1 MAHVRTTRTKGSR
14 DSSESGES
22 SQGDRAWLRRVYEML
37 DGPEVTVPRSD
48 PVGSRSESAK
58 PALKIGLAAAFSGAI
73 IVVITP
79 MVSLRIVDR
88 SIIGRDGQL
97 TKWLWIF
104 GGLAV
109 LRSIFTFMR
118 RIFVGNVSIQFET
131 NARLAVHDRLRTL
144 DRVALDRF
152 PPGQVVSRANGDIS
166 SVSQVLSFTPF
177 VLANALQ
184 VVLSFV
190 AMVRLSWRLSSVVFV
205 MIPLIIAIA
214 KPARRLQFA
223 ASLDVQQ
230 RQGAMAAFADE
241 SISGVRVI
249 KGFGRERDV
258 TSRFES
264 FGRELYGSRLR
275 NVRIGARITPLLQLV
290 PQLAVVI
297 LLLWGGR
304 MTIDKKLS
312 VGTFIAFATYLSQ
325 LVSPLRTSAIMFTVL
340 QTARAG
346 ATRVFELLDAKSEIS
361 DAPFATVMADA
372 SIAAVS
378 PRIEIEHLTVR
389 FGQVAVLTDVSLTVS
404 PGETIALVG
413 RSGSGKS
420 TLALTLARFAEAAG
434 GAINL
439 DGVDLRAHTIESV
452 RTNIG
457 LVFDDSF
464 LFSRSVREN
473 IALGR
478 PDATDS
484 EIRYAARM
492 AAAEEFIDALPLGLD
507 TVVGEQG
514 LTLSGGQRQRL
525 SLARA
530 LLVNPPVLV
539 LDDATSALDVLT
551 ESTVHENLRAVR
563 RGLTTVIVA
572 QRRTSLALVDR
583 IVFLEA
589 GRVLD
594 VGTAAEL
601 EARCPEFVSLLEEHR
616 PGPEDELP
624 GFVSHGTAFGAQ
636 ASAGPMRPGMG
647 GGGFPVPT
655 TGSAFAAAIGDD
667 AKLPDVRDEPPEVA
681 INAVQSALTDTSRWS
696 IWPSLLK
703 QRWLLVVAGLL
714 LLGEAA
720 SSVISP
726 AFVKRGLNDGVAK
739 ASRSALD
746 RNVIWFFGALL
757 VALVIAYFSAL
768 VVGLLGERMLYR
780 LRLRVFAH
788 LQNLGLDF
796 YERELSGRL
805 LTRVTSDVDA
815 LGNVLQQGVVS
826 LVVNVVTFVVLAI
839 FLLRAN
845 LRLGLL
851 LILTFP
857 PLVLATLRF
866 RTVSGRSYEQVRDRV
881 AIVNAELAETFGGV
895 RVVQSL
901 GGRDRSGERYAS
913 AVARHREA
921 RMTAQRQT
929 SLYFPFVEFVSAF
942 AVLIVLWAGSSLV
955 QNGSL
960 NVGALTA
967 FLLSVTLLFGPV
979 QQLSVVLDTWQQA
992 GAALAKLR
1000 ALFEQNPSVTD
1011 AAASSSLNTH
1021 TVGSPTIEFRN
1032 VTFRYNGAP
1041 RDAVEK
1047 INLTIKSG
1055 ETVALVGSTGAGKS
1069 TVMKLVP
1076 RFYEPTEGQVLID
1089 GVDLRT
1095 IPLGAWRS
1103 RIGIVVQESVLFTG
1117 TIADNVS
1124 FAKPTATRD
1133 EIEAALQLVGATSL
1147 LNAPQGI
1154 DTPVMRRGSSLSAG
1168 QRQLVALAR
1177 AALVNPDV
1185 LLLDEATANLDLET
1199 EADVLRAMGVLASNR
1214 TTVVIAH
1221 RLETARRA
1229 DRIVVIE
1236 GGRIVE
1242 SGPHDELLR
1251 SGGRYADLWFASHL
1265 PG

>member
-1 MAHVRTTRTKGSR
+1 
-14 DSSESGES
+14 
-22 SQGDRAWLRRVYEML
+22 ML
-37 DGPEVTVPRSD
+37 DSA
-48 PVGSRSESAK
+48 GSRSGPRPDTAK
-58 PALKIGLAAAFSGAI
+58 PALKIGLASAFAGAI

-79 MVSLRIVDR
+79 MVSLRIIDR

-109 LRSIFTFMR
+109 LRSVFTFMR
-118 RIFVGNVSIQFET
+118 RIFVGYVSIQFET
-131 NARLAVHDRLRTL
+131 NARLAVHERLRTL

-184 VVLSFV
+184 VVLSFA
-190 AMVRLSWRLSSVVFV
+190 AMLRLSWRLSSVVLV

-230 RQGAMAAFADE
+230 RQGSMAAFADE

-258 TSRFES
+258 TSRFEAL
-264 FGRELYGSRLR
+264 GRELYGSRLR

-290 PQLAVVI
+290 PQLAVAI

-304 MTIDKKLS
+304 LAIDKKLS

-346 ATRVFELLDAKSEIS
+346 ATRVFELLDAEPEILDS
-361 DAPFATVMADA
+361 PSAEVMPDA
-372 SIAAVS
+372 SITAVS
-378 PRIEIEHLTVR
+378 PRIDIEHLTVQ
-389 FGQVAVLTDVSLTVS
+389 FGEAVVLADVSLAIP

-420 TLALTLARFAEAAG
+420 TLALALARFVEATEG
-434 GAINL
+434 SIEL
-439 DGVDLRAHTIESV
+439 DGVDLRSHTIESV
-452 RTNIG
+452 RTNVG

-473 IALGR
+473 ISLGR
-478 PDATDS
+478 PDATED
-484 EIRYAARM
+484 EIRFAARM

-525 SLARA
+525 SLARS

-551 ESTVHENLRAVR
+551 ESAVHENLRRVR

-572 QRRTSLALVDR
+572 QRRSSLALVDR
-583 IVFLEA
+583 IVFLDA

-594 VGTAAEL
+594 IGTAAEL
-601 EARCPEFVSLLEEHR
+601 ERRCPEFVSLLEEHR
-616 PGPEDELP
+616 PGPDDELP
-624 GFVSHGTAFGAQ
+624 GFVSHGTIFGAPI
-636 ASAGPMRPGMG
+636 ANSVPIRPGMG
-647 GGGFPVPT
+647 GGPGSFPVPAP
-655 TGSAFAAAIGDD
+655 GSAFAAAIGDD
-667 AKLPDVRDEPPEVA
+667 AKLPEVRDEPPETP
-681 INAVQSALTDTSRWS
+681 IEAVQSALTDKSHWS
-696 IWPSLLK
+696 IWPSVLK
-703 QRWLLVVAGLL
+703 QRWLLVAAGFL
-714 LLGEAA
+714 LLGEAGT
-720 SSVISP
+720 SVISP
-726 AFVKRGLNDGVAK
+726 AFVKRGLDDGVEK
-739 ASRSALD
+739 ANRASLD
-746 RNVIWFFGALL
+746 RNVVWFFLALL

-826 LVVNVVTFVVLAI
+826 LVVNVVTFVVLAV

-901 GGRDRSGERYAS
+901 GGRDRSGQRYAD

-921 RMTAQRQT
+921 RMAAQRQT

-942 AVLIVLWAGSSLV
+942 AVLVVLWAGSSLV
-955 QNGSL
+955 RDGSL

-1000 ALFEQNPSVTD
+1000 ALFDQQPSVRDTE
-1011 AAASSSLNTH
+1011 ATRRVEATRQ

-1032 VTFRYNGAP
+1032 VTFRYAGAP
-1041 RDAVEK
+1041 RNAVEH
-1047 INLTIKSG
+1047 INLIINAG

-1076 RFYEPTEGQVLID
+1076 RFYEPNEGQVLID
-1089 GVDLRT
+1089 GVDLRA
-1095 IPLGAWRS
+1095 IPLDVWRS
-1103 RIGIVVQESVLFTG
+1103 RIGIVVQESVLFSG

-1124 FAKPTATRD
+1124 FAKPTATRE
-1133 EIEAALQLVGATSL
+1133 EIKAALRLVGATSL
-1147 LNAPQGI
+1147 LDAPQGI

-1177 AALVNPDV
+1177 AALVKPDV

-1236 GGRIVE
+1236 GGRIVQN
-1242 SGPHDELLR
+1242 GTHDELVR
-1251 SGGRYADLWFASHL
+1251 SGGRYADLWFASHV